1 MHYIITITRLVT
13 SFMAAL
19 SVLIGAL
26 VIVGRDIFQHIPALI
41 LSSLAVFFICAGGFV
56 LNDYLDR
63 EGDKINHP
71 ERPIPSRRITPGK
84 ALVLSIG
91 IFVGGLACINILVWF
106 FSPMS
111 VVIILVGVAILI
123 SYEVGFK
130 KIGMAGNAMVAILVA
145 LTYILG
151 SFVVLPPSEVLK
163 LNTAHV
169 LAILAFFAIMG
180 REIIMD
186 IEDMEGDV
194 KRNTLPRKIGKK
206 KSAVIASSFLIF
218 AILIGPLPLFPL
230 GMLNFYYLPFLL
242 VGDGILLYSIF
253 IQLRSPALARK
264 TTKMALLIS
273 SLGFIVGSLK

>member
-1 MHYIITITRLVT
+1 MHYLFKITRPVT

-26 VIVGRDIFQHIPALI
+26 VIIGKDVILYIPSLV
-41 LSSLAVFFICAGGFV
+41 LSFFTVFFICAGGFV

-63 EGDKINHP
+63 EGDRINHP
-71 ERPIPSRRITPGK
+71 ERPVPSRNLSPRK
-84 ALVLSIG
+84 ALVLSTG
-91 IFVGGLACINILVWF
+91 IFVGGLACVNFLIWF
-106 FSPMS
+106 FSPLS
-111 VVIILVGVAILI
+111 VIVVAIGVVILV

-130 KIGMAGNAMVAILVA
+130 KIGIAGNAMVGILVA
-145 LTYILG
+145 LTYIFG

-163 LNTAHV
+163 LNAAHI
-169 LAILAFFAIMG
+169 LAILAFCAIMG

-206 KSAVIASSFLIF
+206 KSAVIASSFLFF
-218 AILIGPLPLFPL
+218 AILIGPLPFFPL
-230 GMLNFYYLPFLL
+230 GLLNLYYLPFLL

-253 IQLRSPALARK
+253 IQLQSPALARK
-264 TTKMALLIS
+264 TTKIALLIS
-273 SLGFIVGSLK
+273 SLGFIVGSMK